1 MRLVDIG
8 EVKKAI
14 REYFKKQIDKDAP
27 DKWSILEYNADL
39 QDIMAHKVP
48 TFYDENKVLKE
59 TSESRKVAE
68 LSKLLV
74 AGIECGIK
82 SSSQHGND
90 LITRKSVMRLFCNLH
105 IDNIQVNGRG
115 ILEHISKIPTAFN
128 TDRLIDRLNE
138 ESDASCENFDKYAE
152 EHAIC
157 ETENTFAYGLAKAVE
172 IIREC
177 ESDGN
182 G

>member
-8 EVKKAI
+8 DVEKAI
-14 REYFKKQIDKDAP
+14 REYFKKQIDKGAP
-27 DKWSILEYNADL
+27 SEWSILEYNADL

-48 TFYDENKVLKE
+48 TFYDEDKIMKE
-59 TSESRKVAE
+59 KSESRRAAE
-68 LSKLLV
+68 LGKLL
-74 AGIECGIK
+74 AYGIECGLK
-82 SSSQHGND
+82 S
-90 LITRKSVMRLFCNLH
+90 
-105 IDNIQVNGRG
+105 GRG
-115 ILEHISKIPTAFN
+115 KYEN
-128 TDRLIDRLNE
+128 LIDRFNE

-157 ETENTFAYGLAKAVE
+157 KNENTLSAGLIRAVE

>member
-1 MRLVDIG
+1 MTES
-8 EVKKAI
+8 EVL
-14 REYFKKQIDKDAP
+14 KQIDKDAP

-48 TFYDENKVLKE
+48 TFYDEDKVLKE
-59 TSESRKVAE
+59 TSESRKAAE
-68 LSKLLV
+68 LGKLLV
-74 AGIECGIK
+74 AGIDCGMK

-90 LITRKSVMRLFCNLH
+90 LITRKSVMRLLCNLH
-105 IDNIQVNGRG
+105 IDNIQVNGRE

-128 TDRLIDRLNE
+128 TDRLIDHLNAE
-138 ESDASCENFDKYAE
+138 ADASIENFDKYSD

-157 ETENTFAYGLAKAVE
+157 KGENTLSAGLIRAVE

>member
-1 MRLVDIG
+1 MRLVNIG
-8 EVKKAI
+8 EVEKAI
-14 REYFKKQIDKDAP
+14 REYFKKQIDKGVP
-27 DKWSILEYNADL
+27 NEWSILEYNADL

-48 TFYDENKVLKE
+48 TV
-59 TSESRKVAE
+59 
-68 LSKLLV
+68 
-74 AGIECGIK
+74 
-82 SSSQHGND
+82 
-90 LITRKSVMRLFCNLH
+90 
-105 IDNIQVNGRG
+105 
-115 ILEHISKIPTAFN
+115 FN

-138 ESDASCENFDKYAE
+138 ESDASFENFDKYAE

-157 ETENTFAYGLAKAVE
+157 KNENTISAGLIRAVE

>member
-1 MRLVDIG
+1 MRLVGIG
-8 EVKKAI
+8 EVEKAI
-14 REYFKKQIDKDAP
+14 IEYFKKQIDKDEP

-48 TFYDENKVLKE
+48 T
-59 TSESRKVAE
+59 
-68 LSKLLV
+68 
-74 AGIECGIK
+74 
-82 SSSQHGND
+82 
-90 LITRKSVMRLFCNLH
+90 
-105 IDNIQVNGRG
+105 
-115 ILEHISKIPTAFN
+115 AFN

-138 ESDASCENFDKYAE
+138 ESDTSCENFDKYAD

-157 ETENTFAYGLAKAVE
+157 KSENTFSAGLIRAVE

>member
-8 EVKKAI
+8 EVEKAI

-48 TFYDENKVLKE
+48 T
-59 TSESRKVAE
+59 
-68 LSKLLV
+68 
-74 AGIECGIK
+74 
-82 SSSQHGND
+82 
-90 LITRKSVMRLFCNLH
+90 
-105 IDNIQVNGRG
+105 
-115 ILEHISKIPTAFN
+115 AFN

-157 ETENTFAYGLAKAVE
+157 KNENTFSDGLIRAVE

>member
-1 MRLVDIG
+1 MRLVDVG
-8 EVKKAI
+8 EVEKAI

-48 TFYDENKVLKE
+48 T
-59 TSESRKVAE
+59 T
-68 LSKLLV
+68 
-74 AGIECGIK
+74 
-82 SSSQHGND
+82 
-90 LITRKSVMRLFCNLH
+90 
-105 IDNIQVNGRG
+105 
-115 ILEHISKIPTAFN
+115 FN
-128 TDRLIDRLNE
+128 TEHLIDRLND
-138 ESDASCENFDKYAE
+138 ESDASCENFDKYAD

-157 ETENTFAYGLAKAVE
+157 ETENTFAYGLARAVE